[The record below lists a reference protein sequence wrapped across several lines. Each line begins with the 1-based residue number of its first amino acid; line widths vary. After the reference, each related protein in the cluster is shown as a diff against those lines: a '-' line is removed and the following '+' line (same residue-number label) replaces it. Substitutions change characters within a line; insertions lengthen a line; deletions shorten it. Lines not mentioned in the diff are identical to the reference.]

1 MHPPMVA
8 AFAAG
13 LVGFLAERLRVQ
25 LRAEGQRH
33 DVLAAT
39 LGAGGDAD
47 LVRLLA
53 RTEAL
58 RLFLEGED
66 GANLLAAYRR
76 AANILRIEDK
86 KDGPHA
92 PATDAGLLVLDE
104 EKALAAALDE
114 AAPAATAALRAEDFA
129 AAMTALSRLRHPVD
143 AFFDKVVVNDSDAT
157 LRRNRLGLLARLKAL
172 TDQVADFSKIES

>member
-1 MHPPMVA
+1 MVA

-13 LVGFLAERLRVQ
+13 LMDFLAERLRVQ

-39 LGAGGDAD
+39 LGAGTDAD

-66 GANLLAAYRR
+66 GANLLIASRR

-92 PATDAGLLVLDE
+92 PATDAALLAAEE
-104 EKALAAALDE
+104 EKALSAALDE
-114 AAPAATAALRAEDFA
+114 AAPAVATALGGEDFA
-129 AAMTALSRLRHPVD
+129 GAMAALARLRHPVD
-143 AFFDKVVVNDSDAT
+143 AFFDKVVVNDAVAA

-172 TDQVADFSKIES
+172 TDQVADLAKIES